1 MALGGLRGRIALIF
15 LLVLFATGAGLH
27 QLLVRVTREWLVV
40 ELGSRGRA
48 ISMQLA
54 ERSVTPLLVG
64 DRARL
69 RREFATTHDVDLVGV
84 AAYDRAGRLLVKAMG
99 DSAGASGLAWANA
112 GTARPRRSVARPGKA
127 PVRVAQFRRADPAA
141 QRRRRRASGPGPASC
156 TESKPRGRPRRAR
169 NASAAWWW

>member
-15 LLVLFATGAGLH
+15 LLVLLATGFGLH

-84 AAYDRAGRLLVKAMG
+84 AAYDRAGRLLARAMG
-99 DSAGASGLAWANA
+99 DSAGASAWRGQGWDSAIKAERGPPADRA
-112 GTARPRRSVARPGKA
+112 GSSCSVSSRRSCGAA
-127 PVRVAQFRRADPAA
+127 TTPAA
-141 QRRRRRASGPGPASC
+141 SSPGPASC
-156 TESKPRGRPRRAR
+156 TGSKSRGRPRRAR

>member
-15 LLVLFATGAGLH
+15 LLLLFATGAGLH

-54 ERSVTPLLVG
+54 ERSLTPLLVG

-69 RREFATTHDVDLVGV
+69 RREFARPRMTWIS
-84 AAYDRAGRLLVKAMG
+84 
-99 DSAGASGLAWANA
+99 SASPRT
-112 GTARPRRSVARPGKA
+112 TAR
-127 PVRVAQFRRADPAA
+127 AA
-141 QRRRRRASGPGPASC
+141 CS
-156 TESKPRGRPRRAR
+156 
-169 NASAAWWW
+169 